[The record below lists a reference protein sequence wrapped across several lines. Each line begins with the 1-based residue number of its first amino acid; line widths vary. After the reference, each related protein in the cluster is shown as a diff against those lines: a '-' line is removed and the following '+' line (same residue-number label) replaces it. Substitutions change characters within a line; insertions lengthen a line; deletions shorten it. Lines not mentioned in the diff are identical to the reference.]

1 MLTLEACLDKLIL
14 AYSHSY
20 TINRDTPLPDKCE
33 VLAEYHDRVENY
45 VLSKRAVVYAMETN
59 DYVYF
64 ALCEHLNRAEA
75 EKLVNEVLEDGKKR
89 IDLTKDHMC
98 SIITV
103 IVLCQQL
110 DEEAKSFL
118 KKFRYYHNFKFA
130 LKGWSEMRIAG
141 LVLDEKKFFAN
152 SAGRLAK
159 KTLKSNFQF

>member
-20 TINRDTPLPDKCE
+20 NIYHDIPLPDKCA
-33 VLAEYHDRVENY
+33 VLGEYHDRTENF

-64 ALCEHLNRAEA
+64 ALSEHLNRAEA
-75 EKLVNEVLEDGKKR
+75 EKLVNEVLEDGQKR
-89 IDLTKDHMC
+89 IDLHKDHMC
-98 SIITV
+98 SIIT
-103 IVLCQQL
+103 IILLCEHL
-110 DEEAKSFL
+110 DKDAKKFL
-118 KKFRYYHNFKFA
+118 QRFRYYHNFKLG

-141 LVLDEKKFFAN
+141 LALGDKIIFSN

-159 KTLKSNFQF
+159 KTLKSNFRF